1 MTIQNANILS
11 ELNWLRFIWRIRKNL
26 WSRLKNSPRNIP
38 SQDKC
43 KNWRHHIFVTSSKNL
58 KKIKSENF
66 YFHRIEPPFLNW
78 FYSSQGIADDLTAV
92 RVSLII
98 TAIWNSINSS
108 VRGPYHI
115 CLFSIQKKT
124 DRKNWFPARS
134 VDPCSRPYM
143 LYCALDFFKFRPGN
157 IKANIVQNLDFLLF

>member
-1 MTIQNANILS
+1 M
-11 ELNWLRFIWRIRKNL
+11 
-26 WSRLKNSPRNIP
+26 
-38 SQDKC
+38 
-43 KNWRHHIFVTSSKNL
+43 TSSYIRDVITKFE
-58 KKIKSENF
+58 KIKSENF
-66 YFHRIEPPFLNW
+66 YFHRIEPPFRNL
-78 FYSSQGIADDLTAV
+78 FYSSQGIADVMTAV

-115 CLFSIQKKT
+115 CLFSIQKKKLIEK
-124 DRKNWFPARS
+124 KNWFPARS

-157 IKANIVQNLDFLLF
+157 VKANIVQYCDFLLF